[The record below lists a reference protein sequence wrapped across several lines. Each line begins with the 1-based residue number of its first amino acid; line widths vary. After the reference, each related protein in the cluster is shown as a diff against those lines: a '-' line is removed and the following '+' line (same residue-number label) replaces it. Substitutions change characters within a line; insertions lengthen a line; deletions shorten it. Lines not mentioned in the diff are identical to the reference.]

1 MDKAR
6 AASRRINAALNGKS
20 NKYLI
25 NLMNTKQ
32 SLALVSTSTLA
43 AGMAQGAVIYS
54 GSLNLV
60 QTLGVD
66 DPDVRQSVNML
77 GGPNPDFTFGYEF
90 GTIWNGQLV
99 PVVEKPYVDVRTSV
113 STYIPVQ
120 SGMVSVLGHVS
131 NTGLPVTG
139 PGTMI
144 DAGYAAT
151 YPLLT
156 GGRGYMYQD
165 GGTGAVVGDWSG
177 TAITDGYVG
186 IEVNPGD
193 GTHYGWLHFID
204 NPTTP
209 THSLTLV
216 DWAYESAVGVGIS
229 TSAVPEPSS
238 LALAGVG
245 LASLLILRKR
255 GKSV

>member
-1 MDKAR
+1 
-6 AASRRINAALNGKS
+6 
-20 NKYLI
+20 
-25 NLMNTKQ
+25 MNTKQ

-54 GSLNLV
+54 GLLDRV
-60 QTLGVD
+60 QTLGAD
-66 DPDVRQSVNML
+66 DPFTRQSVNML
-77 GGPNPDFTFGYEF
+77 GGPNPDFTFGYEL
-90 GTIWNGQLV
+90 GTSLNTNT
-99 PVVEKPYVDVRTSV
+99 PPEKPYVDVRTSV

-120 SGMVSVLGHVS
+120 SGMMSVLAHAS

-139 PGTMI
+139 LGTMI
-144 DAGYAAT
+144 DAGYAAI
-151 YPLLT
+151 YPPIGAVPST
-156 GGRGYMYQD
+156 GGRGYMNQD
-165 GGTGAVVGDWSG
+165 GGTGSVVGDWSG

-186 IEVNPGD
+186 IELNPGD

-238 LALAGVG
+238 LALGGVG
-245 LASLLILRKR
+245 IAALIILRKR
-255 GKSV
+255 DKSV

>member
-1 MDKAR
+1 
-6 AASRRINAALNGKS
+6 
-20 NKYLI
+20 
-25 NLMNTKQ
+25 
-32 SLALVSTSTLA
+32 
-43 AGMAQGAVIYS
+43 
-54 GSLNLV
+54 
-60 QTLGVD
+60 
-66 DPDVRQSVNML
+66 ML

-90 GTIWNGQLV
+90 GTSV
-99 PVVEKPYVDVRTSV
+99 SPTPEKPYVDVRTGPV

-120 SGMVSVLGHVS
+120 SGMLSVLGHAS

-144 DAGYAAT
+144 DAGYAAAN
-151 YPLLT
+151 PILT

-165 GGTGAVVGDWSG
+165 GGTAAVVGDWSG

-186 IEVNPGD
+186 IELNPGD

-238 LALAGVG
+238 LALGGVG
-245 LASLLILRKR
+245 MAALLMLRKR
-255 GKSV
+255 DKSV

>member
-1 MDKAR
+1 MP
-6 AASRRINAALNGKS
+6 IS

-25 NLMNTKQ
+25 NVMNTKK

-66 DPDVRQSVNML
+66 DPNVRQSVNML

-90 GTIWNGQLV
+90 GTSWNGVLV
-99 PVVEKPYVDVRTSV
+99 PVVEKPYVDVRTNV
-113 STYIPVQ
+113 STAIPVQ
-120 SGMVSVLGHVS
+120 SGMLSVLGKA

-156 GGRGYMYQD
+156 GGRGYMNQD
-165 GGTGAVVGDWSG
+165 GGSGTVIGDWSG
-177 TAITDGYVG
+177 TAITDAYVG

-193 GTHYGWLHFID
+193 GNHYGWLHFID
-204 NPTTP
+204 NPTLD

-238 LALAGVG
+238 LALGGVG
-245 LASLLILRKR
+245 IAALLMLRKR
-255 GKSV
+255 ERLV